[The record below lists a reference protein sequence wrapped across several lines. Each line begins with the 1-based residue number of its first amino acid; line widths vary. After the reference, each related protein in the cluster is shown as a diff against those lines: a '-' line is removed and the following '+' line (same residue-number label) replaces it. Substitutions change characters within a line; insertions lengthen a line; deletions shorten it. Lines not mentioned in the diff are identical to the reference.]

1 MIPNPAM
8 WLLPEFQ
15 DLAAGLATTLSLP
28 DNLLHGAFVTPT
40 GDGFLINMPTC
51 EALSEIGQCNHSGNP
66 PPSKRCE
73 PAKEACIALISM
85 WPFCIAV

>member
-1 MIPNPAM
+1 MHIDRYFSSFPKVGIVIPNPAI

-15 DLAAGLATTLSLP
+15 DLAESLSVALSLP

-51 EALSEIGQCNHSGNP
+51 RALC
-66 PPSKRCE
+66 PSC
-73 PAKEACIALISM
+73 
-85 WPFCIAV
+85 